1 MTSTSSTSKLAYMY
15 DEATDTW
22 YPIGGAI
29 NTGSPYTWTATQTF
43 NATVDAKSVLN
54 ARAGVN
60 NFQTPSARDLIITS
74 PSNGIVAFVQQDSS
88 GNTIN
93 QLQYYHNGVWREYND
108 SASFSSV
115 SSSRALTLLD
125 AGKTLRVSSSSDVTI
140 TIPLNSTT
148 PFVIGQKIE
157 FIRKGSGEVIFAGE
171 SAGVTINS
179 KNSNKKIAA
188 QYSGAILVK
197 DDTNTW
203 ILIGDLKA

>member
-15 DEATDTW
+15 DQQTDTW

-29 NTGSPYTWTATQTF
+29 NTGSAYTWTSTQTF
-43 NATVDAKSVLN
+43 AATVDAQSVLN
-54 ARAGVN
+54 ARAGIN
-60 NFQTPSARDLIITS
+60 NFLNPAARDSIISS
-74 PSNGIVAFVQQDSS
+74 PTNGVVAFVRQDAS
-88 GNTIN
+88 GNVIN
-93 QLQYYHNGVWREYND
+93 QIQYYYNGVWREYND
-108 SASFSSV
+108 SASLDSV
-115 SSSRALTLLD
+115 TSSRALAISD
-125 AGKTLRVSSSSDVTI
+125 AGRTIRVGSSSDVTI

-148 PFVIGQKIE
+148 PFVIGQRIE

-171 SAGVTINS
+171 TSGVIINS

-188 QYSGAILVK
+188 QYSGAVLVK